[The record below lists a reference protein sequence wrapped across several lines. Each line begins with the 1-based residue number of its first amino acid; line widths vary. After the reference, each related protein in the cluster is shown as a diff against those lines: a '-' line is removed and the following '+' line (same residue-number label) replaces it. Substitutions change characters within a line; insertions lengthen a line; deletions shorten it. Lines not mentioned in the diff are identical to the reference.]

1 MRRNPVA
8 LHDRVRETSL
18 VMNQKAQI
26 RLLPVLLVAALVV
39 ATGACQKKKAPEEEE
54 KLLAMDRVARSPV
67 DTSQQIL
74 HKTFTVSSTVKFP
87 FEIPAHAAIP
97 HLRGNYRS
105 FVKDPGVQSDDDNA
119 NIDFLILNEDQYAD
133 FVGGHAGEALF
144 SADASHDQDI
154 NVSLPPS
161 QDQPRKYYLV
171 FRNSPGGAAK
181 KLVQAQF
188 TVDF

>member
-1 MRRNPVA
+1 
-8 LHDRVRETSL
+8 
-18 VMNQKAQI
+18 MNQKAQI
-26 RLLPVLLVAALVV
+26 RLLPVLLVAALVL
-39 ATGACQKKKAPEEEE
+39 ASGACQKKKAPAEEEN
-54 KLLAMDRVARSPV
+54 LLPMDRVARSPV

-74 HKTFTVSSTVKFP
+74 HKTFSVSSTVKFP

-105 FVKDPGVQSDDDNA
+105 FVKDLGVQSNDDIA
-119 NIDFLILNEDQYAD
+119 NVDFLILNEDQYAD
-133 FVGGHAGEALF
+133 FVGGRAGEALF
-144 SADASHDQDI
+144 SADASHEQDV

-171 FRNSPGGAAK
+171 FRNSSGGAAK
-181 KLVQAQF
+181 KLVQADF

>member
-1 MRRNPVA
+1 
-8 LHDRVRETSL
+8 
-18 VMNQKAQI
+18 MNQKAQI
-26 RLLPVLLVAALVV
+26 RLLPVLLVAALVL
-39 ATGACQKKKAPEEEE
+39 ATGACQKKKAPAEEEE
-54 KLLAMDRVARSPV
+54 KMLPMDRVARSPA

-74 HKTFTVSSTVKFP
+74 HKTFAVSSTVKFP

-105 FVKDPGVQSDDDNA
+105 FVKDLSVQSDDDNA

-144 SADASHDQDI
+144 SADASHDQDV

-171 FRNSPGGAAK
+171 FRNSSGGAAK
-181 KLVQAQF
+181 KLVQADF